1 MNIYFLVIIFAIILF
16 VLGLSYLI
24 YWLLKKHPK
33 PTPPGTYK
41 YPWGDSLSNMLQNN
55 TRVLNNDNNGFSSIC
70 PWYYVGSLGWETT
83 VNEIVKNVTYNNQVC
98 KYATPDSGAG
108 TFLAGFAF
116 TDTFDNDWHADCVCY
131 QVHIPNSDLPDLI
144 VQKTGSKPSNTGGG
158 PKRIDLIVP
167 AGGEMDFNCSA
178 IEMPL
183 EEELVAKGQTP
194 KKPTKLSA
202 TYACLEQMANWPV
215 QNKREWGDTVIC
227 GGKQVTTLDQNN
239 EQLNCNA
246 AGKSNS
252 GNNACPNF
260 VKDTKCSWENT
271 GDPNNK
277 DCFGKG
283 DVTKNCNILFN
294 NNESMAYACK
304 NSAKFWLNPQKIWVR
319 PIKCPKEFSDYTG
332 CAPNTAL
339 SQLLPAFKNGKII
352 NSWAEDQTSPFGDPK
367 NGWIQ
372 EEILLWTDS
381 GSSAVEASSGSF
393 WSNPDSR
400 DSNYPQVLTCVAQP
414 NPKIGYYSPLGTRY
428 QNWEDAK
435 IVDSSGKNML
445 PKIDEN
451 IQNIVTETGRQP
463 ILYSNIKGIDMPSD
477 QRCYF

>member
-1 MNIYFLVIIFAIILF
+1 
-16 VLGLSYLI
+16 
-24 YWLLKKHPK
+24 
-33 PTPPGTYK
+33 
-41 YPWGDSLSNMLQNN
+41 
-55 TRVLNNDNNGFSSIC
+55 
-70 PWYYVGSLGWETT
+70 
-83 VNEIVKNVTYNNQVC
+83 
-98 KYATPDSGAG
+98 
-108 TFLAGFAF
+108 
-116 TDTFDNDWHADCVCY
+116 
-131 QVHIPNSDLPDLI
+131 VHIPNSDLPDLI

-194 KKPTKLSA
+194 EKPTSLSA

-227 GGKQVTTLDQNN
+227 GGKQVTLGQNN

-304 NSAKFWLNPQKIWVR
+304 NSAKFWLNNQKIWVR

-332 CAPNTAL
+332 CAPNT
-339 SQLLPAFKNGKII
+339 QLEELLLGFKNGKII
-352 NSWAEDQTSPFGDPK
+352 NSWAEDQTSPFGDST

-372 EEILLWTDS
+372 DKIVLWTDS

-428 QNWEDAK
+428 QNWADEK

-451 IQNIVTETGRQP
+451 IQNIVTDTGRQP
-463 ILYSNIKGIDMPSD
+463 ILYSNIKGIAMPSD